1 MSPFQWIALPT
12 LACLLLGEIVLRL
25 SGRSHGLAWIVRS
38 CLWLMAGVAI
48 YYPNALTTISKT
60 IGIDRGTNLVLYLL
74 VFAVLA
80 ISFYFYARSV
90 RLERQ
95 LTQVIRH
102 IAIKEAQHGDQQN
115 DP

>member
-1 MSPFQWIALPT
+1 MSLFQWIALPA

-25 SGRSHGLAWIVRS
+25 SGRSHGFAWALRS
-38 CLWLMAGVAI
+38 CLWLTAALAI
-48 YYPNALTTISKT
+48 YYPNTLTKIAKT
-60 IGIDRGTNLVLYLL
+60 VGIDRGTNLVLYLL
-74 VFAVLA
+74 VFAFLA
-80 ISFYFYARSV
+80 VTFYFYARSV

-102 IAIKEAQHGDQQN
+102 IAIKEAQHGDSQN